1 MPVNLEER
9 TRLAGHK
16 QRFSNLL
23 RQNGRHVTKVYNV
36 PNSYMYVLY

>member
-1 MPVNLEER
+1 MPASLVDR

-23 RQNGRHVTKVYNV
+23 RQNGRRVTKVYNV